1 MLYRIYLCARCG
13 TAKRIRADHPVHPT
27 CCTLDMQWKRTTTM
41 VDPPAPRF
49 GKAPGIDCRVTNPI
63 VVPIGGGIK
72 FESLH
77 DLRRF
82 ERESEMLAN
91 EGIGQPYR
99 IRGYSQDHGNMEK
112 NTFGE
117 SPQETPDL
125 SRTHPDGTPRV
136 QVTKYTP
143 DSAEM
148 GPGADEALASA
159 LPLEP

>member
-1 MLYRIYLCARCG
+1 
-13 TAKRIRADHPVHPT
+13 
-27 CCTLDMQWKRTTTM
+27 M

-63 VVPIGGGIK
+63 VVPIGSGIA
-72 FESLH
+72 FESLR

-82 ERESEMLAN
+82 EHESEMLAN

-99 IRGYSQDHGNMEK
+99 IRGYSQDHSNMAV

-117 SPQETPDL
+117 PDQQKPDL
-125 SRTHPDGTPRV
+125 TRTHADGTPRV

-143 DSAEM
+143 DADEM

-159 LPLEP
+159 LPMEPT